1 MSGLERMGWPVRV
14 ALAAGALLGSA
25 GAWSADASIAT
36 GKQIAAAGTGAG
48 VPACSSCHGARGE
61 GVAAFPRLAGT
72 GKAYLLEQLDAFANG
87 SRQNPIMQPF
97 AQKLTP
103 SERAAVAAYF
113 ASLPPPL
120 KAVDKAPATP
130 ADAGAWLATRGR
142 WSDEVPACAQCH
154 GPGGSGVGANL
165 PPLAGL
171 PAAYL
176 GDQLK
181 AWRGGT
187 RPPGALALMPAVAK
201 RLTEADI
208 AAVSTYYA
216 GLAAPAAGASAAKEK
231 SR

>member
-1 MSGLERMGWPVRV
+1 MSGLERMGWPARLAV
-14 ALAAGALLGSA
+14 AAAALVGSMA
-25 GAWSADASIAT
+25 AWSADPSVAA
-36 GKQIAAAGTGAG
+36 GQRIAAAGTPAG

-61 GVAAFPRLAGT
+61 GAAAFPRLAGT

-103 SERAAVAAYF
+103 AERAAVATYF

-120 KAVDKAPATP
+120 KAVDNEATP

-142 WSDEVPACAQCH
+142 WTDEVPACAQCH
-154 GPGGSGVGANL
+154 GPGGNGVGANL
-165 PPLAGL
+165 PPLSGL
-171 PAAYL
+171 PATYI
-176 GDQLK
+176 GEQLK

-187 RPPGALALMPAVAK
+187 RTPGPLALMPAIAK

-208 AAVSTYYA
+208 TSVSTYYA
-216 GLAAPAAGASAAKEK
+216 GLAAPAKSAPAAKEK